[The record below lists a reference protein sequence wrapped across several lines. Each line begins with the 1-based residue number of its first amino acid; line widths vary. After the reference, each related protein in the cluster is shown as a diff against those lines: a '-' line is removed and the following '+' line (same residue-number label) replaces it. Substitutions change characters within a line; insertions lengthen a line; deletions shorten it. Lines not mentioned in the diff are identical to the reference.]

1 LSSQDTSLQQAV
13 SSGDAN
19 AVKTMVAGGADV
31 NAPNSS
37 GQTPIVLAI
46 VTGQYHLLPFLL
58 RVGANPFLRDNT
70 GLSAFDWAE
79 RKGRSDLAQS
89 LAKNS
94 GSEYPAQ
101 DVAREEAKHKT
112 TRPSADEA
120 PRQATSSDEKSR
132 RFIAGLKQ
140 RFEEK
145 KTNSQ
150 AANDHFQSI
159 EEELFTPR
167 PPASSLESASRKEG
181 RPEEKKPDQTTS
193 GSQSADVR
201 SQTQKAAALPSD
213 SAQQPPTVQP
223 SVLEER
229 ITTNVNREVP
239 PPSSTKVA
247 LQNTPVQQSQTYKPV
262 TPVTAPRIDNT
273 THSSSA
279 RKRCPK
285 CGTTYNS
292 ELLAY
297 CAYHEVALVDADAP
311 VVPEPPPTKS
321 HLLIVLVLIAAAL
334 GALAGFLLID
344 RLFPVPQTVTTSP
357 ALPQG
362 PVTQKGTPE
371 LNKLLAGKAISLPEA
386 EVPANTVKEPT
397 IVSVQIKIGR
407 DGVVQAAR
415 STASDKV
422 LRDAVIVA
430 AKKAT
435 FSVDKLGRRRAE
447 GTISYTFK

>member
-1 LSSQDTSLQQAV
+1 
-13 SSGDAN
+13 
-19 AVKTMVAGGADV
+19 MVAGGADV

-58 RVGANPFLRDNT
+58 SVGANPFLRDNT

-79 RKGRSDLAQS
+79 RKGRSDLAQL
-89 LAKNS
+89 LAKDS
-94 GSEYPAQ
+94 GSEYSAQ
-101 DVAREEAKHKT
+101 HVAQQEAKHKT
-112 TRPSADEA
+112 TEPSADDA
-120 PRQATSSDEKSR
+120 PRQPISPDEKSR
-132 RFIAGLKQ
+132 RFVAGLKQ

-145 KTNSQ
+145 KT
-150 AANDHFQSI
+150 
-159 EEELFTPR
+159 
-167 PPASSLESASRKEG
+167 
-181 RPEEKKPDQTTS
+181 DQTTS
-193 GSQSADVR
+193 GSQSADVS
-201 SQTQKAAALPSD
+201 SQPQNAGALPSD

-223 SVLEER
+223 SAREER
-229 ITTNVNREVP
+229 ITTNREVP
-239 PPSSTKVA
+239 PPSSTKVS
-247 LQNTPVQQSQTYKPV
+247 LQNTPVQEARTYKPLP
-262 TPVTAPRIDNT
+262 PVTAPRIENT

-285 CGTTYNS
+285 CGRTYNS

-311 VVPEPPPTKS
+311 VVTEPPPTKS

-334 GALAGFLLID
+334 GALAGFFLID
-344 RLFPVPQTVTTSP
+344 RLFPVTETVTTSP

-407 DGVVQAAR
+407 DGVVHTAR
-415 STASDKV
+415 STASNEV
-422 LRDAVIVA
+422 LRDAVIA
-430 AKKAT
+430 AARKAT
-435 FSVDKLGRRRAE
+435 FSVDKLGKRRAE